1 MPSENT
7 LKSANSREGS
17 LKDKAHIPPQR
28 PKMLHPW
35 PVIQRMI
42 MRNRL
47 DMTSKR
53 LHIWGSHQPP
63 GRGCSE
69 QYNPGLTSSSCVRY
83 ATCFVG
89 RGRRRRKKKFN
100 SVPRRLICDYKQFQL
115 PIWIFKPIW
124 YSWTFSITPVGRIE
138 SSLPRVCDAF
148 SPLGCQGPAPTSPRF
163 ITAAVAKVHITRDPF

>member
-89 RGRRRRKKKFN
+89 RGRRKKKKSLIVSPAGWFVIISSSN
-100 SVPRRLICDYKQFQL
+100 CPYEYSSRSDTAEPFPLRLWVGSNRLYREFAMRFPRWAARDPPRPRR
-115 PIWIFKPIW
+115 
-124 YSWTFSITPVGRIE
+124 G
-138 SSLPRVCDAF
+138 SLLLRWR
-148 SPLGCQGPAPTSPRF
+148 RF
-163 ITAAVAKVHITRDPF
+163 I